1 MIEQLLNN
9 ALKYAKGKDIWI
21 DFDVANQTLQ
31 IKDNGIGISKA
42 DIPKIFDK
50 GYSGFN
56 GRLNEQSTG
65 IGLFIVQ
72 HIANHLNIQVTVQ
85 SELNHG
91 TVFLYILLKK
101 NNKLF
106 KIVSLPMIFVRYY
119 ECYWHSFIL

>member
-1 MIEQLLNN
+1 ML
-9 ALKYAKGKDIWI
+9 LKYAKGKDIWI

-91 TVFLYILLKK
+91 TVFLYILLKEK
-101 NNKLF
+101 
-106 KIVSLPMIFVRYY
+106 
-119 ECYWHSFIL
+119 

>member
-1 MIEQLLNN
+1 MLPIKLYR
-9 ALKYAKGKDIWI
+9 LK
-21 DFDVANQTLQ
+21 N
-31 IKDNGIGISKA
+31 NGIGISKA

-85 SELNHG
+85 SELNQG

-101 NNKLF
+101 NNKLS
-106 KIVSLPMIFVRYY
+106 KL
-119 ECYWHSFIL
+119 

>member
-1 MIEQLLNN
+1 MVLGLVKQIF
-9 ALKYAKGKDIWI
+9 LKFLI
-21 DFDVANQTLQ
+21 
-31 IKDNGIGISKA
+31 
-42 DIPKIFDK
+42 K

-85 SELNHG
+85 SELNQG

-101 NNKLF
+101 NNKLS
-106 KIVSLPMIFVRYY
+106 KL
-119 ECYWHSFIL
+119 

>member
-1 MIEQLLNN
+1 MVLGLVKQIF
-9 ALKYAKGKDIWI
+9 LKFLI
-21 DFDVANQTLQ
+21 
-31 IKDNGIGISKA
+31 
-42 DIPKIFDK
+42 K

-91 TVFLYILLKK
+91 TVF
-101 NNKLF
+101 
-106 KIVSLPMIFVRYY
+106 
-119 ECYWHSFIL
+119 FIHFTKEK

>member
-1 MIEQLLNN
+1 ML
-9 ALKYAKGKDIWI
+9 LKYAKGKDIWI

-72 HIANHLNIQVTVQ
+72 HIANH
-85 SELNHG
+85 
-91 TVFLYILLKK
+91 
-101 NNKLF
+101 F
-106 KIVSLPMIFVRYY
+106 KYTSNCTIRIESWDSIFYTFY
-119 ECYWHSFIL
+119 

>member
-72 HIANHLNIQVTVQ
+72 HCK
-85 SELNHG
+85 S
-91 TVFLYILLKK
+91 
-101 NNKLF
+101 F
-106 KIVSLPMIFVRYY
+106 KYTSNCTIRIESWDSIFIHFTK
-119 ECYWHSFIL
+119 EK